1 MADDPTLSTYG
12 EMINT
17 EFDLS
22 DQDISREAINE
33 EIADLFTDSTE

>member
-1 MADDPTLSTYG
+1 MADEPTLSTYG

-22 DQDISREAINE
+22 EQDISREAINE
-33 EIADLFTDSTE
+33 ELSELFTD